1 MKVRDIM
8 TKPPQTCRLETP
20 LGLAS
25 RRMKETDCGTLAVLD
40 HHGRLAGI
48 LTDRDLAV
56 AMGKTNRNPSHITAE
71 EAMTGQVHT
80 CAPDENVRAALERM
94 TDFRVRRLPVVESN
108 GDLQGMLSVDDI
120 IMWGVE
126 QGGVSSKDLVRA
138 LRAICSEHVPP
149 PNVVEPIESIEV
161 S

>member
-8 TKPPQTCRLETP
+8 TQPPQTCRLETP

-25 RRMKETDCGTLAVLD
+25 RRMKEAGCGTLVVLD
-40 HHGRLAGI
+40 HHGRVGGI
-48 LTDRDLAV
+48 LTDRDLAL

-71 EAMTGQVHT
+71 EAMTRHVHT
-80 CAPDENVRAALERM
+80 SAPDESVPAALQRM
-94 TDFRVRRLPVVESN
+94 TDFRIRRLPVVAAD

-120 IMWGVE
+120 IMWGGE
-126 QGGVSSKDLVRA
+126 RGGVTRKDLVRA
-138 LRAICSEHVPP
+138 LRAICSEHVPSP
-149 PNVVEPIESIEV
+149 EVAEPLEV

>member
-8 TKPPQTCRLETP
+8 TKPPQTCRLETA

-25 RRMKETDCGTLAVLD
+25 RRMKESDCGTLAVLD
-40 HHGRLAGI
+40 HHGRVSGI
-48 LTDRDLAV
+48 LTDRDLAI
-56 AMGKTNRNPSHITAE
+56 AMGKTNRNPTHITAE
-71 EAMTGQVHT
+71 EAMTRHVHT
-80 CAPDENVRAALERM
+80 CAPDENVKAALERM
-94 TDFRVRRLPVVESN
+94 TDFKVRRLPVITPD

-126 QGGVSSKDLVRA
+126 RGGVNRKDLVRA

-149 PNVVEPIESIEV
+149 PEIEPTEPLEV